1 MSITLRVRSYL
12 FAGAS
17 AIAMAALAAPSLAAD
32 VPSAQDSQVIEEV
45 VVTATGREA
54 RLQEVPIAITAVTA
68 ETVKN
73 AGITDLR
80 SVQQIAPSFKFYTG
94 QSNAAGTTASIRG
107 IGTGGDNPGFESAVG
122 FFIDGVYR
130 NRSGVALSELPE
142 VSRIEV
148 LRGPQGTLFGR
159 NTTAGAISVTTKGPE
174 FSPRGFAILSAGD
187 YNYKSATFGITGP
200 LIADKLA
207 GRLEG
212 NIQKR
217 DGYITDVTSNRDI
230 NNRDRWN
237 LRGQLLWN
245 FDEGSLRVIADTS
258 ATDEQCCSAIS
269 SKLGGYAPAI
279 NFVAGLSGLNGIL
292 PADPSA
298 RRTTISPNRDLTE
311 KVKES
316 GISAEYNRTFGGVKF
331 TSVTAYRDWKA
342 LRNQDIDFSAM
353 DRAYRDGY
361 RDGFKTFT
369 QEVRFQGDMGKLNW
383 LAGGFFA
390 DEKLNHVDKIRFG
403 DDGARYVDALAAG
416 AAPGFNVFGSLGTD
430 ACGGASAYYANCRV
444 FAAAIAP
451 PAVLAGLANPD
462 AGVRAAAA
470 GQLAFANAYAAA
482 VASGIP
488 VSGTGQNSDAF
499 ETHTRSLSLFTHN
512 EYAITDK
519 LTLTAGIRWN
529 HETKD
534 VSANLDAT
542 APGCAALT
550 ANPQFAATTQTLL
563 GTPLGG
569 FLLFVCNP
577 VVNTIANG
585 SYSDGTDE
593 NEWTGTA
600 SLSYKLS
607 DDVMYYGGY
616 SHGYKAGGYN
626 LDRSGFSMSP
636 ATTVKPSI
644 SETHFNPEYIDAYE
658 LGVKSSLFSGITT
671 LNLNL
676 FYQEVSDFQLNA
688 FSGFN
693 FVTRNVPKLIS
704 RGVELDSVTKPLP
717 GLTVQAGAL
726 YDEAYFDSAVT
737 FGSQTIQSGEKL
749 AGQPKWT
756 VTSAVTYKRPIPG
769 TQLDGLVFVDGRYNS
784 AYATQNLSRD
794 PSGSTDNK
802 AFAILNARI
811 GVGDQAGRWNAE
823 LFVRNLADK
832 YYTIGGFAVPEQTG
846 NYAVY
851 PGEPRT
857 FGATVRV
864 NF

>member
-17 AIAMAALAAPSLAAD
+17 AVALAALAAPSFAAD
-32 VPSAQDSQVIEEV
+32 APSAQDSQVIEEV

-212 NIQKR
+212 NIQQR
-217 DGYITDVTSNRDI
+217 DGFITDVTSNRDI

-258 ATDEQCCSAIS
+258 ATDEQCCSAIT
-269 SKLGGYAPAI
+269 SKLGSFAPAI
-279 NFVAGLSGLNGIL
+279 NFVAGLNSLDGIL

-403 DDGARYVDALAAG
+403 NDGALYVDALAAG
-416 AAPGFNVFGSLGTD
+416 VDLNGANPGGTGFNLFGSLGT
-430 ACGGASAYYANCRV
+430 AGCGPASAVYANCRILAAALAGSPAAP
-444 FAAAIAP
+444 FAAAYAE
-451 PAVLAGLANPD
+451 AV
-462 AGVRAAAA
+462 AA
-470 GQLAFANAYAAA
+470 GA
-482 VASGIP
+482 P
-488 VSGTGQNSDAF
+488 VPGTGQNADQF
-499 ETHTRSLSLFTHN
+499 ETHTRSLSFFTHN
-512 EYAITDK
+512 EYALTDK

-534 VSANLDAT
+534 VTANLDST
-542 APGCAALT
+542 APGCSALT
-550 ANPQFAATTQTLL
+550 ANPFYAGATNALL
-563 GTPLGG
+563 ASPLAG

-585 SYSDGTDE
+585 SYADGTDE

-626 LDRSGFSMSP
+626 LDRSGFNISP
-636 ATTVKPSI
+636 ASTVKPSI

-737 FGSQTIQSGEKL
+737 FGTQTISSGSKL

-857 FGATVRV
+857 YGATVRV

>member
-187 YNYKSATFGITGP
+187 YNYKSATFGVTGP

-217 DGYITDVTSNRDI
+217 DGFITDVTSNRDI

-269 SKLGGYAPAI
+269 SKLGSFAPAI
-279 NFVAGLSGLNGIL
+279 DFVAGLNGLDGIL
-292 PADPSA
+292 PANPSA

-369 QEVRFQGDMGKLNW
+369 QEVRFQGDVGKLNW
-383 LAGGFFA
+383 IAGGFFA

-403 DDGARYVDALAAG
+403 NDGARYVDALAAG
-416 AAPGFNVFGSLGTD
+416 VDLNGDAPGGTGFNLFGSLGETG
-430 ACGGASAYYANCRV
+430 CGPAAGLYANCRIL
-444 FAAAIAP
+444 A
-451 PAVLAGLANPD
+451 AVLAGSPAAPF
-462 AGVRAAAA
+462 AAA
-470 GQLAFANAYAAA
+470 YAEA
-482 VASGIP
+482 VAAGAP
-488 VSGTGQNSDAF
+488 VPGTGQNADQF
-499 ETHTRSLSLFTHN
+499 QTHTQSLSFFTHN
-512 EYAITDK
+512 EYALTDK

-534 VSANLDAT
+534 VTANLDST
-542 APGCAALT
+542 APGCSALT
-550 ANPQFAATTQTLL
+550 ANPYFTAASQALL
-563 GTPLGG
+563 ASPTGIGA

-585 SYSDGTDE
+585 SYADGTKE

-626 LDRSGFSMSP
+626 LDRSGFNISP
-636 ATTVKPSI
+636 ATTVKPLI
-644 SETHFNPEYIDAYE
+644 SETHFNPEFVDAYE

-676 FYQEVSDFQLNA
+676 FYEEVSDFQLNA

-726 YDEAYFDSAVT
+726 YDEAYFDSPVT
-737 FGSQTIQSGEKL
+737 FGSQTIHSGDKL

-802 AFAILNARI
+802 AYAILNARI

-823 LFVRNLADK
+823 LFIRNLADK

-857 FGATVRV
+857 YGATVRV

>member
-17 AIAMAALAAPSLAAD
+17 VLAMAASAAPSLAAD
-32 VPSAQDSQVIEEV
+32 APSAQDSQVIEEV

-54 RLQEVPIAITAVTA
+54 RLQDVPIAITAVTA

-174 FSPRGFAILSAGD
+174 FSPRGFAIVSVGD

-258 ATDEQCCSAIS
+258 ATNEQCCSAVT
-269 SKLGGYAPAI
+269 SKLGSFAPAI
-279 NFVAGLSGLNGIL
+279 NFVAGLNNLTGIL

-298 RRTTISPNRDLTE
+298 RRTTISPNRDLAE

-383 LAGGFFA
+383 LAGAFFA

-403 DDGARYVDALAAG
+403 ADGARYVDALAAG
-416 AAPGFNVFGSLGTD
+416 VDLNGAAPGGTGFNLFGSLGT
-430 ACGGASAYYANCRV
+430 AGCGPASALYANCRILE
-444 FAAAIAP
+444 AA
-451 PAVLAGLANPD
+451 LAGSP
-462 AGVRAAAA
+462 AAPFASAYAEAVAA
-470 GQLAFANAYAAA
+470 GA
-482 VASGIP
+482 P
-488 VSGTGQNSDAF
+488 VPGTGQNSDQF
-499 ETHTRSLSLFTHN
+499 QTHTRSFSVFTHN
-512 EYAITDK
+512 EYALTDK
-519 LTLTAGIRWN
+519 LTLTAGVRWN

-534 VSANLDAT
+534 VTANLDST
-542 APGCAALT
+542 APGCSALT
-550 ANPQFAATTQTLL
+550 ANPFYTGASQALL
-563 GTPLGG
+563 ASPLAG

-577 VVNTIANG
+577 VVNTVANG
-585 SYSDGTDE
+585 SYSDGTEE

-607 DDVMYYGGY
+607 DDVMYYGGF

-626 LDRSGFSMSP
+626 LDRSGFNISP

-644 SETHFNPEYIDAYE
+644 SETHFNPEFIDAYE

-704 RGVELDSVTKPLP
+704 RGVELDSVTKPMP
-717 GLTVQAGAL
+717 GLTIQAGAL
-726 YDEAYFDSAVT
+726 YDEAYFDSPVT
-737 FGSQTIQSGEKL
+737 FGTQTIRSGDKL

-802 AFAILNARI
+802 AYAIFNARI

-823 LFVRNLADK
+823 LFIRNLADK

-857 FGATVRV
+857 YGATVRV